1 MRSGKRQI
9 VRIGRLIK
17 DNVIASNH
25 IPTNQSANK
34 ISVKSA
40 LFEIKKTIRVAVIKN
55 NNHNKRSPQD

>member
-1 MRSGKRQI
+1 MRNGKRQKA
-9 VRIGRLIK
+9 RIGRLIN
-17 DNVIASNH
+17 DNVIASNQ
-25 IPTNQSANK
+25 IPTNQSVNK